1 MELHGGAANRLAKI
15 ERGETGW
22 QGTAWALER
31 IYPKRFSRPDIQ
43 LAQQINVGANP
54 PGELIVDAK
63 LLEQLTAGYR
73 ELHYGARLH
82 P

>member
-1 MELHGGAANRLAKI
+1 MLAH
-15 ERGETGW
+15 
-22 QGTAWALER
+22 QGVL
-31 IYPKRFSRPDIQ
+31 PQ

-63 LLEQLTAGYR
+63 LLEQLTAGYM
-73 ELHYGARLH
+73 ELNGGAGRH